1 MKDALL
7 RRAVQTH
14 RKNNACRFT
23 AITIRTLENQLCHA
37 LRYGETTK
45 YETGAQNLHQIGR

>member
-14 RKNNACRFT
+14 RKKNACRFT

-45 YETGAQNLHQIGR
+45 YETGAQNLHRIDR